1 MSVICSDCGLC
12 LNSNNFTSGHKKC
25 KSCRAKLEK
34 EKRGIKAQEK
44 FIENTKIAR
53 SVALALKDESA
64 YFDTTEVKSL
74 TYIKPYSSSFMKHLS
89 LSKKLAGVKEYNEII
104 NKFNKDLFV
113 LLQTN
118 YKKKVDKESI
128 KNLVKSLRKTIT
140 SDKVDIDISN
150 LERVIKSANKLI
162 NNFADSYKEEIK
174 RKKKKKGSKK
184 QSKSKTDSSS
194 SSKSKTDSESKCQS
208 YIYNSSSE
216 GEDEDDV
223 ISLISNFSYEEEVE
237 EVSPLS
243 KLDTKINDFIDLLKL
258 THFSSKDKKVEE
270 NAKIKVDGILEKL
283 RKASILIQKKTA

>member
-1 MSVICSDCGLC
+1 MSVICSECGLC
-12 LNSNNFTSGHKKC
+12 LDSNQFSYGHKKC
-25 KSCRAKLEK
+25 KSCRNKMDRER
-34 EKRGIKAQEK
+34 RGIKAQEK

-74 TYIKPYSSSFMKHLS
+74 TYIKPYSSSFMKYLS

-140 SDKVDIDISN
+140 SDKVDIDISD
-150 LERVIKSANKLI
+150 LKLVIKSANKLI
-162 NNFADSYKEEIK
+162 NNFADSYEEEIK
-174 RKKKKKGSKK
+174 RKKKK

-194 SSKSKTDSESKCQS
+194 SSSKSKKHSKTDSESD
-208 YIYNSSSE
+208 YIYNSSS
-216 GEDEDDV
+216 EDEDDV
-223 ISLISNFSYEEEVE
+223 ISLISNFSYVEEVE

-243 KLDTKINDFIDLLKL
+243 KLDTKINDFIDLLRL

-283 RKASILIQKKTA
+283 RKASNLMSKITA

>member
-1 MSVICSDCGLC
+1 MSVICSECGLC
-12 LNSNNFTSGHKKC
+12 LDSNQFSYGHKKC
-25 KSCRAKLEK
+25 KSCRNKMDRE
-34 EKRGIKAQEK
+34 RRRIKAQEN
-44 FIENTKIAR
+44 FIENTKLAK
-53 SVALALKDESA
+53 SVALTLEDESA

-74 TYIKPYSSSFMKHLS
+74 TYIKPYSSSFMKYLS

-140 SDKVDIDISN
+140 SDKVDIDISD

-194 SSKSKTDSESKCQS
+194 SSSKSKKHSKTDSESD
-208 YIYNSSSE
+208 YIYNSSS
-216 GEDEDDV
+216 EDEDDV
-223 ISLISNFSYEEEVE
+223 ISLISNFSYVEEVE

-243 KLDTKINDFIDLLKL
+243 KLDTKINDFIDLLRL

-283 RKASILIQKKTA
+283 RKASNLMSKITA